1 MTDPLFRAFLVSQA
15 EALRADLTDATL
27 EVPTIIEKAKQILQL
42 ESRIKRM
49 DNPVFR
55 TKKAA

>member
-1 MTDPLFRAFLVSQA
+1 MADPQFRAFLVSQA

-42 ESRIKRM
+42 ENRVKRM
-49 DNPVFR
+49 DNPVKR
-55 TKKAA
+55 KKAA

>member
-1 MTDPLFRAFLVSQA
+1 MADPLFRAFLVSQA

-49 DNPVFR
+49 DNPVSR

>member
-42 ESRIKRM
+42 ENRVKRM